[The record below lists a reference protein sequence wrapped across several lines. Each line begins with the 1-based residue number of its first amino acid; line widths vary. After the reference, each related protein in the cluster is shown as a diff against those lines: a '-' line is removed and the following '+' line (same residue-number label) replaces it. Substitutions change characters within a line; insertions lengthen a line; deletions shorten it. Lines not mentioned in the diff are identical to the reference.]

1 MRPPAAGAAA
11 ARRGE
16 GAAIAHAGRGSTASP
31 IRVPTGVLPAPAVA
45 ALPPPVP
52 LRAMVGP
59 SVILAGLSIGS
70 GELVLWPRLVAEH
83 GFAVFWAAWIGV
95 TLQFF
100 LNLEITRYS
109 LATGESAVT
118 GFVRLSRVFG
128 PAFFLCGTIP
138 WIWPG
143 WATGAATFVSW
154 QTGLPVTPLAV
165 AGLVLCGLVLSIGP
179 VVYRTM
185 EALQLA
191 LVSVIFVLLGAL
203 AWLVVGADDVAALA
217 AGAARVGHVP
227 EGIDL
232 PLFLGALAFAGA
244 GGTVNLAQSNYV
256 KDKGYG
262 MGRFA
267 GRITSP
273 FTGREEAVSE
283 IGTVFAGS
291 GEDLARWRV
300 WWRRANAEHFLSF
313 WLLCVGSLA
322 LLCLIAHALLTP
334 GAPVSGDLGFIG
346 DQASALESRLGG
358 WARTVF
364 LGAGVAVMLSTEL
377 ALLDAVSRVAAD
389 LLRAGP
395 LRESARWTASR
406 LYFALVW
413 GFISFGALVLL
424 LGWNQ
429 PLALLVTSS
438 ALNAG
443 VMFLYA
449 GLLLVLNLRSFRGE
463 LRPGPLR
470 VAALGGCVLFYGGFS
485 ALTLWREVAKLA
497 GSAP

>member
-1 MRPPAAGAAA
+1 M
-11 ARRGE
+11 
-16 GAAIAHAGRGSTASP
+16 
-31 IRVPTGVLPAPAVA
+31 AP
-45 ALPPPVP
+45 LPPPVP
-52 LRAMVGP
+52 LRAMIGP

-70 GELVLWPRLVAEH
+70 GELVLWPRLTAEF
-83 GFAVFWAAWIGV
+83 GFQVFWAAWIGV

-100 LNLEITRYS
+100 LNLEITRWS

-128 PAFFLCGTIP
+128 PTFFLCGTIP

-143 WATGAATFVSW
+143 WATGAATFVAW
-154 QTGLPVTPLAV
+154 QTALPVTPLAV
-165 AGLVLCGLVLSIGP
+165 GGLVLCGLVLSVGP
-179 VVYRTM
+179 VVYRTL
-185 EALQLA
+185 ELLQLV
-191 LVSVIFVLLGAL
+191 LVSTIFVFLGAL
-203 AWLVVGADDVAALA
+203 AWLVVGADDVSALA
-217 AGAARVGHVP
+217 QGALQVGSVP
-227 EGIDL
+227 DGIDL

-283 IGTVFAGS
+283 IGTVFPGS
-291 GEDLARWRV
+291 EEDLARWRV

-313 WLLCVGSLA
+313 WVLCVGSLA
-322 LLCLIAHALLTP
+322 LLCLLAHALLPP
-334 GAPVSGDLGFIG
+334 GAPVSRDLGFIA
-346 DQASALESRLGG
+346 DQAAALEARLGG

-364 LGAGVAVMLSTEL
+364 LAAGVAVMLSTEL

-395 LRESARWTASR
+395 LRGSARWSASR

-413 GFISFGALVLL
+413 GLIAFGGLVLA

-443 VMFLYA
+443 VMFVYA
-449 GLLLVLNLRSFRGE
+449 GLLLVLNLRTFRGP
-463 LRPGPLR
+463 LRPGVLR
-470 VAALGGCVLFYGGFS
+470 TAALAGCVAFYGGFS
-485 ALTLWREVAKLA
+485 VLTLWRELAKLA
-497 GSAP
+497 GGGP